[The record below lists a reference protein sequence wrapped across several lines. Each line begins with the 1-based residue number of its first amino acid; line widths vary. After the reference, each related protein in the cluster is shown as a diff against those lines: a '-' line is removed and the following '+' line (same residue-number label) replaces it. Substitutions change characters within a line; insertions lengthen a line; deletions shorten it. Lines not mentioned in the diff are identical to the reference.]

1 MHICC
6 YAILWCKLWV
16 TVFGKKTLRVD
27 LSVDDIPKYWYNILP
42 DLPEPCPPPLDS
54 KTKAPPTFEA
64 LNTIFTKSLLAQEM
78 STERFIKIPEEL
90 RTLYIK
96 FSRPTPLIRATRLE
110 EYLKTPAEI
119 YFKYEGISPVGSH
132 KGNTALAQ
140 AYYNMVDGTE
150 SIYTETG
157 AGQWGT
163 ALALSC
169 SLFNLKCTVF
179 MTRASH
185 DQKPYRRILM
195 EVYGAKVHA
204 SPSKVTAFGRKTLE
218 KRPDHPGS
226 LGVAI
231 SEAIECVLE
240 NPKSKYSLGSVLNH
254 VLLHQ
259 TIIGQEAKMQL
270 ELIDRKP
277 DYVIA
282 CVGGGSNFGGVAY
295 PFIHDKLKGSLEA
308 EFIAVEPSAV
318 PSFTKGTYAYDFGD
332 TAGLTPLLPMY
343 TVGHDFV
350 SEPIHAGGLRY
361 HGKAPSLSSLVKS
374 KVVKP
379 VAVNQ
384 CEVFDSGKLFARLE
398 GILPAPESAHAL
410 CQAIKVAEECKKKNE
425 KKVILFNMSGHGLLD
440 LGGYGEYLAGHLT
453 DCPPCAINF
462 KGIV

>member
-1 MHICC
+1 M
-6 YAILWCKLWV
+6 
-16 TVFGKKTLRVD
+16 TVFGKNTLRVD
-27 LSVDDIPKYWYNILP
+27 LPVDEIPKYWYNILP
-42 DLPEPCPPPLDS
+42 DLPESCPPPLDP
-54 KTKAPPTFEA
+54 KTKAPATFEA
-64 LNTIFTKSLLAQEM
+64 LNKIFPKNLLAQEM
-78 STERFIKIPEEL
+78 STERFIAIPEEL

-119 YFKYEGISPVGSH
+119 YYKYEGISPLGSH

-169 SLFNLKCTVF
+169 SMFDMKCTVF

-204 SPSKVTAFGRKTLE
+204 SPSKITSFGRKTLE

-240 NPKSKYSLGSVLNH
+240 NQKSKYSLGSVLNH

-259 TIIGQEAKMQL
+259 TVIGQEAKMQMD
-270 ELIDRKP
+270 LIDRKP

-295 PFIHDKLKGSLEA
+295 PFIYDKLKGKSEA

-374 KVVKP
+374 KVVQP

-384 CEVFDSGKLFARLE
+384 CEVFDSGKLFAKLE

-410 CQAIKVAEECKKKNE
+410 CEAIKIAEECKKKNE
-425 KKVILFNMSGHGLLD
+425 KKIILFNMSGHGLLD
-440 LGGYGEYLAGHLT
+440 LGGYGEYLAGHLK
-453 DCPPCAINF
+453 DCPPCAVSF